1 VPADAVHVYVVFE
14 ADGTV
19 NTKGSFRHTVDA
31 DAVIVGEAGN
41 STVPVTAKRVADTQP
56 VVGFLDCAG

>member
-19 NTKGSFRHTVDA
+19 NTKDPFRHTVDA
-31 DAVIVGEAGN
+31 DAVIVGATGTAF
-41 STVPVTAKRVADTQP
+41 TVPVTAKRVVDTQP
-56 VVGFLDCAG
+56 VVVFRDCA